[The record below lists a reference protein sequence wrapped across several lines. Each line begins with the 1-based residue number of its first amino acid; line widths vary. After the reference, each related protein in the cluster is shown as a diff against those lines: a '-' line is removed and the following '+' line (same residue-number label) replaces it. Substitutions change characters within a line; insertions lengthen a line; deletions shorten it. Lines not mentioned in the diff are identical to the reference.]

1 MLWTIVWR
9 DTTVRTTFL
18 VYSVLRAIRS
28 FAEEYSFTCFYSCI
42 RLLNNNGW
50 AGANWEGLRNAKLD
64 VVILDL
70 KELKEI
76 FMSIDTDGS
85 NTLTLSEVVLF
96 LKSITDDLSESN
108 IEKIF
113 TSIDT
118 SDDKSIDFKEF
129 KVNKHFKQISLDD
142 DDDESADDG

>member
-1 MLWTIVWR
+1 
-9 DTTVRTTFL
+9 
-18 VYSVLRAIRS
+18 
-28 FAEEYSFTCFYSCI
+28 
-42 RLLNNNGW
+42 
-50 AGANWEGLRNAKLD
+50 
-64 VVILDL
+64 
-70 KELKEI
+70 
-76 FMSIDTDGS
+76 MSIDTDGS

-129 KVNKHFKQISLDD
+129 KVNQYF
-142 DDDESADDG
+142 

>member
-1 MLWTIVWR
+1 
-9 DTTVRTTFL
+9 
-18 VYSVLRAIRS
+18 
-28 FAEEYSFTCFYSCI
+28 
-42 RLLNNNGW
+42 
-50 AGANWEGLRNAKLD
+50 
-64 VVILDL
+64 
-70 KELKEI
+70 
-76 FMSIDTDGS
+76 MSIDTDGS

-129 KVNKHFKQISLDD
+129 KVNQHFKQISLDD
-142 DDDESADDG
+142 YDDESADDG

>member
-1 MLWTIVWR
+1 
-9 DTTVRTTFL
+9 
-18 VYSVLRAIRS
+18 
-28 FAEEYSFTCFYSCI
+28 
-42 RLLNNNGW
+42 
-50 AGANWEGLRNAKLD
+50 
-64 VVILDL
+64 
-70 KELKEI
+70 
-76 FMSIDTDGS
+76 MSIDTDGS

-142 DDDESADDG
+142 DDDEPADDG

>member
-1 MLWTIVWR
+1 
-9 DTTVRTTFL
+9 
-18 VYSVLRAIRS
+18 
-28 FAEEYSFTCFYSCI
+28 
-42 RLLNNNGW
+42 
-50 AGANWEGLRNAKLD
+50 
-64 VVILDL
+64 
-70 KELKEI
+70 
-76 FMSIDTDGS
+76 MSIDTDGS

>member
-1 MLWTIVWR
+1 MT
-9 DTTVRTTFL
+9 
-18 VYSVLRAIRS
+18 
-28 FAEEYSFTCFYSCI
+28 
-42 RLLNNNGW
+42 
-50 AGANWEGLRNAKLD
+50 
-64 VVILDL
+64 
-70 KELKEI
+70 
-76 FMSIDTDGS
+76 IDTDGS

-142 DDDESADDG
+142 YDDESADDG